1 MKLAK
6 KVLALALA
14 MMFAAFVFG
23 GCAKTD
29 VDAATTAEATEA
41 SAAQS
46 TAAEPTEPV
55 EIVYWQQKRTED
67 SMQKFEAIAERF
79 MQENPNIK
87 VVIEEKP
94 FSDIG
99 SATETAIMAG
109 EQPDIV
115 RDSMM
120 RVGKYAQNGL
130 LASLDGMYS
139 DPKATFVDG
148 CIDLATVNNIL
159 YGIPSTYGAYAVL
172 INVDLFKAAG
182 AEDLLP
188 KDPNRTWTRAEFET
202 ALTAVSKDGVYGTG
216 LYAASEQ
223 SDLDTKTLIEG
234 GEGFTLFA
242 EDGLSIRYDEQ
253 RGVDGV
259 AWLKSL
265 IDKGLAYP
273 GAETMI
279 DDDCWALFAEQKIAV
294 LPANTYL
301 MKWVKEGV
309 EKGEYTDFEM
319 MAAQYPNVEGANPKA
334 PVNAIVYSVFDNGDP
349 AKIEASK
356 KFIAYIVEQEEETQ
370 VVQGS
375 GEFSANKAHL
385 DIYDDDAQLS
395 WVASTLSASA
405 YNPGVA
411 YKGFADVRFLLFPEL
426 QAVYTGA
433 KTPEQAMADFAA
445 AANAALAD
453 ANK

>member
-1 MKLAK
+1 
-6 KVLALALA
+6 
-14 MMFAAFVFG
+14 
-23 GCAKTD
+23 
-29 VDAATTAEATEA
+29 
-41 SAAQS
+41 
-46 TAAEPTEPV
+46 V
-55 EIVYWQQKRTED
+55 EITYWQQKRTED
-67 SMQKFEAIAERF
+67 SMKKFEAIAERF
-79 MQENPNIK
+79 MKDNPNIK
-87 VVIEEKP
+87 VTIEEKP

-120 RVGKYAQNGL
+120 RIGKYAQNNL
-130 LASLDGMYS
+130 LASVDGLFT
-139 DPKATFVDG
+139 DPTQKFVDG
-148 CIDLATVNNIL
+148 CISLATVNGKL

-172 INVDLFKAAG
+172 INVDLFKKAG
-182 AEDLLP
+182 AENLLP
-188 KDPNRTWTRAEFET
+188 KDPDRTWTREEFDA
-202 ALTAVSKDGVYGTG
+202 ALAAVSKDGVYGTG

-234 GEGFTLFA
+234 GSDFTLFA
-242 EDGLSIRYDEQ
+242 NDGKTVRYGET
-253 RGVDGV
+253 RGVEGV
-259 AWLKSL
+259 AWLKGL

-279 DDDCWALFAEQKIAV
+279 DDDCWALFAQQKIAV

-301 MKWVKEGV
+301 MQFVKEGV
-309 EKGEYTDFEM
+309 AKGEYKDFEM
-319 MAAQYPNVEGANPKA
+319 MAAQYPNVKGSTPKA
-334 PVNAIVYSVFDNGDP
+334 PVNAIVYSIFDNKDP

-356 KFIAYIVEQEEETQ
+356 KFIAYIVDQEEETQ

-385 DIYDDDAQLS
+385 DLYTDNAQLS
-395 WVASTLSASA
+395 WVASTLSKNA

-411 YKGFADVRFLLFPEL
+411 FKGFADVRFLLFPEL
-426 QAVYTGA
+426 QAVYTKA
-433 KTPEQAMADFAA
+433 KTPEQAMKDFATA
-445 AANAALAD
+445 ADAALKE

>member
-23 GCAKTD
+23 GCTKASEDATAAA
-29 VDAATTAEATEA
+29 AATQAPATQETA
-41 SAAQS
+41 AAQ
-46 TAAEPTEPV
+46 AEPV

-120 RVGKYAQNGL
+120 RVGKYAQNDL

-139 DPKATFVDG
+139 DPKSEFVDG
-148 CIDLATVNNIL
+148 CVDLATVNGKL

-182 AEDLLP
+182 AENLLP
-188 KDPNRTWTRAEFET
+188 KDPDRTWTRAEFET
-202 ALTAVSKDGVYGTG
+202 ALAAVSKNGVYGTG

-223 SDLDTKTLIEG
+223 SDLDTKTMIEG
-234 GEGFTLFA
+234 GDGFTLFA
-242 EDGLSIRYDEQ
+242 SDGQSVCYDQ
-253 RGVDGV
+253 PRGVEGV

-301 MKWVKEGV
+301 MKWVQEGV
-309 EKGEYTDFEM
+309 AKGEYTSFEM

-385 DIYDDDAQLS
+385 DIYADDPQLS
-395 WVASTLSASA
+395 WVASTLSKNA

-426 QAVYTGA
+426 QAVYTGV